1 MELLYVPLLPMLLLS
16 AILGIRGTIRENE
29 KSMWTLVNPMML
41 LSNFVRMD
49 VEQICPTLSDSGLE
63 DCVTK
68 NAGLNPI

>member
-63 DCVTK
+63 DCGTK